1 MSTYDNVVPPKV
13 ALECVLPEK
22 PAIHVW
28 QITESDWFAGPELVG
43 CILSYLNDYGGEEE
57 ILDFGE
63 PVLLNEEQMAKM
75 ILSDDDGE
83 YAPRPFAV
91 ALQQMIE
98 EGVEFPCMF
107 ATENY

>member
-1 MSTYDNVVPPKV
+1 
-13 ALECVLPEK
+13 
-22 PAIHVW
+22 
-28 QITESDWFAGPELVG
+28 
-43 CILSYLNDYGGEEE
+43 
-57 ILDFGE
+57 
-63 PVLLNEEQMAKM
+63 MAKM